1 MKKNDILKE
10 KLKSYSVLAGAV
22 ITGGAVN
29 AQIQYTDV
37 DPDIVVDPSNTP
49 YGLDLNGDSAP
60 DISFGVSATSGAG
73 SSTYGGVPFTYT
85 YAVNYAAA
93 VMSSGGVEGVMMT
106 TSSGSFLAPNAHDFG
121 VEINGSDVFD
131 SSGALAMVGHV
142 NIPAFSINQ
151 PIVNGNFIDTNG
163 ISLGDKYLGY
173 RIPGTGAAFNYGWIR
188 LSVSDSSTSITIKA
202 HAINTVED
210 QSIFTGN
217 AAGVESGMLDDKVS
231 IISTIE
237 NVRVNVSNELLGADL
252 MIVDMTGK
260 VIKDISIEDVN
271 SVISLKEFN
280 SGIYIVRFVYNDE
293 VVNKRIYVR

>member
-37 DPDIVVDPSNTP
+37 DPDIVIDATNSP
-49 YGLDLNGDSAP
+49 YMLDLNGDTMP
-60 DISFGVSATSGAG
+60 DIVFAVSATAGTG
-73 SSTYGGVPFTYT
+73 SSTYMGVPFTYT
-85 YAVNYAAA
+85 YAINYAAA
-93 VMSSGGVEGVMMT
+93 NMAAGGLEGVVAGT
-106 TSSGSFLAPNAHDFG
+106 GTNTYFLPNAHDFG
-121 VEINGSDVFD
+121 AEISGAGSFD
-131 SSGALAMVGHV
+131 SSGALGVAGHV
-142 NIPAFSINQ
+142 NIPAFTINYPVVQ
-151 PIVNGNFIDTNG
+151 GNFVDTNAL
-163 ISLGDKYLGY
+163 SLGDKYMGY
-173 RIPGTGAAFNYGWIR
+173 RIDGTGTANYGWIR
-188 LSVSDSSTSITIKA
+188 LSVSDSAAFITIKA
-202 HAINTVED
+202 HAINTVAD
-210 QSIFTGN
+210 QSIFAGN
-217 AAGVESGMLDDKVS
+217 AAGIESGMLDDKVS

-271 SVISLKEFN
+271 TVISLKEFN